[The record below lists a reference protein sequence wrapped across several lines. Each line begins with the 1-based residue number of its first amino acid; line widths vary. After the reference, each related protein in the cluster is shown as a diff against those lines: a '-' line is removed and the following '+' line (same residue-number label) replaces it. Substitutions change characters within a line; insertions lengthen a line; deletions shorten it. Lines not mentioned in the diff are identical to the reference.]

1 MSIFGKCSLKSAL
14 SFVIE
19 ERHDL
24 RDHLVGSFLHQPVTE
39 PCTTVPDT
47 LVATSFAWLM
57 RNVPDAFSGATQYFP
72 QARIVF
78 DKFHVTVL
86 AGQALDR
93 PAPGCP
99 GHRFLRA
106 ILEKHA
112 PSDIGRQSLA
122 AVLYNTHIDG
132 PLDALP
138 CLGAPA
144 LASSVPSASG
154 HNFTVL

>member
-1 MSIFGKCSLKSAL
+1 MFQSQSENAL
-14 SFVIE
+14 PI
-19 ERHDL
+19 DL
-24 RDHLVGSFLHQPVTE
+24 FLDGIIGHHLILGHQYRE
-39 PCTTVPDT
+39 CDWICGYCT
-47 LVATSFAWLM
+47 S
-57 RNVPDAFSGATQYFP
+57 
-72 QARIVF
+72 
-78 DKFHVTVL
+78 
-86 AGQALDR
+86 DR

-122 AVLYNTHIDG
+122 AVLYNTHIGG

-138 CLGAPA
+138 RLGA
-144 LASSVPSASG
+144 LASPVPSASG